1 MGEYL
6 TSSSSLS
13 CPHGGTVLITASNSK
28 VTLGGDQIVIATDTF
43 TISGCSFNVSGAP
56 SPCTQVQWLS
66 TALRSTADSL
76 SPLTKDSVGMCIGGI
91 GLQGPVT
98 IQSTQAKVGGL

>member
-1 MGEYL
+1 MSDYL

-13 CPHGGTVLITASNSK
+13 CPHGGTVMITASNSRI
-28 VTLGGDQIVIATDTF
+28 TLDGDQIITATDTF
-43 TISGCSFNVSGAP
+43 VISGCSFNISGAP

-76 SPLTKDSVGMCIGGI
+76 SPLTKNSVGMCIGGI

-98 IQSTQAKVGGL
+98 IQATQAKVGGL